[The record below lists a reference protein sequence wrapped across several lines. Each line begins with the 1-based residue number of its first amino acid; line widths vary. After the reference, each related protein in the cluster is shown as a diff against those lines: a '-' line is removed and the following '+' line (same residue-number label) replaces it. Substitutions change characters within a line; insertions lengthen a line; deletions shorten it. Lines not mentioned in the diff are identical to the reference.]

1 MEYQAAV
8 HHKLILPSLS
18 TQGWA
23 KDQALK
29 THTADSNSGLNSQMM
44 QALMQLGAQSPT
56 FSGFSEI
63 KQPHIIRNML
73 SSSPKLEGT
82 SAQSRSPKASVSPGS
97 RQSRVHAPFMGK
109 RTPLAAECETRAFE
123 SYPWESQ
130 GVEVC
135 PSRPKQQVG
144 ASPLMFEQP
153 TLSRHK
159 SEHPDEGF
167 YSRPAPGARKRELI
181 IRVSLDDAED
191 YNHPLRPLQSPFET
205 PIGALLRYATTTI
218 MPGRLDDRRPF
229 AEHPNK
235 RRSAAAAQ
243 GFEPYPTNE
252 YIRHCIAKEQ
262 KFNRRVQNI
271 ETYFDERKDGLLKL
285 LDGL

>member
-23 KDQALK
+23 KEQAIK
-29 THTADSNSGLNSQMM
+29 TYPADSNSVLNSQMV

-56 FSGFSEI
+56 FSGFSDI
-63 KQPHIIRNML
+63 KQPQIIRNML
-73 SSSPKLEGT
+73 SSSPKLEGA
-82 SAQSRSPKASVSPGS
+82 SVRSRSPKASVSPGR
-97 RQSRVHAPFMGK
+97 RQSRAHVPFMGK
-109 RTPLAAECETRAFE
+109 RTPLAAECESRAFE

-130 GVEVC
+130 ALDGY
-135 PSRPKQQVG
+135 PTRPKPQVA

-167 YSRPAPGARKRELI
+167 YSRPAPGGRKRELI

-191 YNHPLRPLQSPFET
+191 CNHPLRPLQSPFET

-218 MPGRLDDRRPF
+218 MPGRLEDRRPF
-229 AEHPNK
+229 GDHPNK
-235 RRSAAAAQ
+235 RRPAATQ

-262 KFNRRVQNI
+262 KFNKRVQNI